1 MSEFFRECSAA
12 RFLPHHHEQ
21 SLLSTP
27 HLAISLPG
35 VRWNLERVLDAVG
48 DPACWRPHLKTTKLP
63 ELWQLMLDAGLE
75 RFKCSTTLELSNLL
89 AMAPDADCLVA
100 HHLDD
105 GGMQILGSLAEANPV
120 ARVSTLVESIEDL
133 QRLPEGVGAFV
144 DINSGMNR
152 TGIKWTQ
159 RDRILE
165 LIQACGSR
173 WRGIHFYDGHLRN
186 GTEQARREQAHA
198 GYDLL
203 LGLDE
208 AAGGADE
215 LITSGTPT
223 FLHALSHSALVGTM
237 RHSVSPGTVVLH
249 DGMSERMPEIAR
261 LGLEPA
267 AAVVAT
273 VVSHPDEG
281 LATVNAGSKALAAEV
296 GDPCCTVLEYPQALP
311 LRPSEEHLPIRFLNA
326 EQPPERGTV
335 VALVPEHVCPTVNLA
350 RTVFLIDEG
359 VTRIVNNVSGG
370 HAPALEEVQELNT

>member
-1 MSEFFRECSAA
+1 MSAQFAECSAA
-12 RFLPHHHEQ
+12 RFLPLDPAQ
-21 SLLSTP
+21 AMRSTP
-27 HLAISLPG
+27 HLAISMPG
-35 VRWNLERVLDAVG
+35 VRWNLERVLDAIG
-48 DPACWRPHLKTTKLP
+48 DPACWRPHLKTTKFP

-89 AMAPDADCLVA
+89 AIAPDVDCLLA

-105 GGMQILGSLAEANPV
+105 GGMRILQSLAEANPA

-133 QRLPEGVGAFV
+133 ERLPAEVGAFV
-144 DINSGMNR
+144 DVNSGMNR
-152 TGIKWTQ
+152 TGIPCIQ

-165 LIQACGSR
+165 LIQACGAR

-203 LGLDE
+203 LGLDH

-223 FLHALSHSALVGTM
+223 FLHALTHSGLVGTM
-237 RHSVSPGTVVLH
+237 RHAVSPGTVVLH
-249 DGMSERMPEIAR
+249 DGMSERIPEIAR

-273 VVSHPDEG
+273 VVSHPDDEI
-281 LATVNAGSKALAAEV
+281 ATVNAGSKALAAEV
-296 GDPCCTVLEYPQALP
+296 GDPCCTVLEQPFALP
-311 LRPSEEHLPIRFLNA
+311 LRPSEEHLPIRFRTVD
-326 EQPPERGTV
+326 ERPERGTV

-350 RTVFLIDEG
+350 RTALLIDEG
-359 VTRIVNNVSGG
+359 VTRLVNNVSGG
-370 HAPALEEVQELNT
+370 HASALEEVEGLQT